1 MPGNTEN
8 IECFY
13 PITGLPNKP
22 TLLDSIRDALKA
34 AREKRHGVTLLTC
47 GLDRFHL
54 INETFGHQ
62 AGDEILQEMA
72 TLLLRVVGSE
82 ASVSASGVTIS
93 RCWWSIPTR
102 ML

>member
-1 MPGNTEN
+1 M
-8 IECFY
+8 
-13 PITGLPNKP
+13 
-22 TLLDSIRDALKA
+22 KA
-34 AREKRHGVTLLTC
+34 AREKRHGATLLAC

-82 ASVSASGVTIS
+82 ARVSRIGGDHFALLVVHSDSNAVIS
-93 RCWWSIPTR
+93 DLLSRLRDILARPV
-102 ML
+102 LID